1 MSSTTTALDSSPSSK
16 RAKTSCG
23 PAKRHPI
30 ESAADATVA
39 VPSPSPSPSP
49 SATTGTSKRKR
60 SKNTKPIEIKDHPK
74 QDQLPGWK
82 LRTDCNPILHISPDR
97 KIPFRNFKIAKT
109 FAELVVSHGD
119 EHAAFDIIEAEYRNK
134 KRKNGRDL
142 IYSVVSAL
150 PRDDDRSRH
159 QSIQPKKALDADQV
173 KVDDLPLASISKILG
188 KRTIGSRIEYL
199 VRFGGLPDV
208 EDAYVPKKKLD
219 SKALRMAKKFDKDA
233 EVKKRRQDRGGP
245 AIDFLLSEFEG
256 ACASSFIFNGQP
268 VEAIVFADPGKIDK
282 RCFLDVFSPGRRI
295 MKASYEVSYLKKAS
309 RHNPVA
315 ELQENGGTYTAV
327 ATRIIDQKS
336 SGRSFG
342 PRKKDAFVYYILTKG
357 GGLPD
362 FNLQKELEKVADF
375 HSLSPH
381 KVPARLEVR
390 DGFSFTCHTCD
401 AFQIHFAAI

>member
-1 MSSTTTALDSSPSSK
+1 MSSTTAVADASPSNK

-23 PAKRHPI
+23 PAKHHPI

-39 VPSPSPSPSP
+39 APSPSPSP
-49 SATTGTSKRKR
+49 SATDTSKRKR
-60 SKNTKPIEIKDHPK
+60 SKNTKSIEIKDHPK
-74 QDQLPGWK
+74 KDQLPGWK
-82 LRTDCNPILHISPDR
+82 LRTDCNPILHISPVR

-119 EHAAFDIIEAEYRNK
+119 EHAAFDVIETEYRNK

-173 KVDDLPLASISKILG
+173 KVDDLPLASTSKILG

-199 VRFGGLPDV
+199 VRFAGLPDV
-208 EDAYVPKKKLD
+208 EDAYVPKKKLG

-245 AIDFLLSEFEG
+245 AIDFLPSESAG
-256 ACASSFIFNGQP
+256 AGTSPLMLNGEP
-268 VEAIVFADPGKIDK
+268 VKVQVMADPGRIEKG
-282 RCFLDVFSPGRRI
+282 CFLDEFAPGRALMRSYDI
-295 MKASYEVSYLKKAS
+295 SAGGRAKRYSPKAEC
-309 RHNPVA
+309 
-315 ELQENGGTYTAV
+315 QQNGGTYTAV
-327 ATRIIDQKS
+327 ATRIIDQKA

-342 PRKKDAFVYYILTKG
+342 PRKKDAYVYYVLTKD
-357 GGLPD
+357 GGLPNFD
-362 FNLQKELEKVADF
+362 LQKELEKVADF
-375 HSLSPH
+375 RSLPPH
-381 KVPARLEVR
+381 KIPARLEVR
-390 DGFSFTCHTCD
+390 KGFKLHAFTSH
-401 AFQIHFAAI
+401 AFRIISIYI